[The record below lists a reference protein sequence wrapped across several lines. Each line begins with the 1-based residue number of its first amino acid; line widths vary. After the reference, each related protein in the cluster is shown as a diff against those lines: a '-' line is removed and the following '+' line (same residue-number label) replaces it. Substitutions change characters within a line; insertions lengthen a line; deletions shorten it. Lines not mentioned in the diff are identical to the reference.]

1 MISPPCELA
10 ATSVG
15 DVGCHLM
22 LVTRLSNGLAVQ
34 YSLAVDNDL
43 VYGSTKDFMT
53 HTKKKYCKTSATCT
67 NKT

>member
-43 VYGSTKDFMT
+43 VYGFTKDFMT
-53 HTKKKYCKTSATCT
+53 KKNEVVKPLLQIYKG
-67 NKT
+67 

>member
-15 DVGCHLM
+15 DVGCHLI
-22 LVTRLSNGLAVQ
+22 LVTRLSNGLAVR

-53 HTKKKYCKTSATCT
+53 KTNEVSCKTLLQIY
-67 NKT
+67 KG